1 MFNVKKGQKIT
12 EEVRRAMLAEPIT
25 DDPNAKRLGKH
36 NADKILRRARARDRV
51 DAWERGDISDKPD
64 GPKTSRDTTKAV
76 AAQTH
81 VRDRARKYTDVAIRT
96 LVEVM
101 QYAKKAKDRTT
112 AAEVLLD
119 RGWGKPVQGIE
130 HSGPDGSSIPI
141 QHLIDR
147 PPQETYQQWQA
158 RVTGNIQSLNAP
170 TAQDNII
177 DVTPIEES
185 KIPLG
190 LEDNQENKPLELKSD
205 DPPSPNEVLTPTAT
219 EISLPD
225 KEST

>member
-1 MFNVKKGQKIT
+1 MVKVGQKLRD
-12 EEVRRAMLAEPIT
+12 EVRKAMLQEPIG
-25 DDPNAKRLGKH
+25 DGVKPMGRH
-36 NADKILRRARARDRV
+36 NIAKILKKATAKDRV
-51 DAWERGDISDKPD
+51 DSWERGDMPD
-64 GPKTSRDTTKAV
+64 RKDSPKASRDTSKAV

-81 VRDRARKYTDVAIRT
+81 VRDLARKYTDVAVRT

-190 LEDNQENKPLELKSD
+190 IDDNQENKPLELKSD
-205 DPPSPNEVLTPTAT
+205 DPPSPNEVLTSPQPK
-219 EISLPD
+219 ISLPD